1 MASFHLKFYS
11 QVRNIHSLYTFCSNL
26 KYTNSIGF
34 KVVMRY
40 SIPPTITDHSD
51 KTPEAKKCLCNFNYI
66 GLRPIW

>member
-11 QVRNIHSLYTFCSNL
+11 QVRNIHSLYTFSCNL

-40 SIPPTITDHSD
+40 SIPPTIADHSD
-51 KTPEAKKCLCNFNYI
+51 KHLRQKNASISTTLPS
-66 GLRPIW
+66 GLYGK